1 MTSRVIHFEIP
12 VDDPDR
18 AARFYGDVF
27 GWSVNKWGPV
37 DYWTMTTGDAPG
49 PGAEGA
55 LTPRSEAPGGV
66 LIYISVPDIDEAI
79 GRVRAAG
86 GEALTTSL
94 PVPGMGW
101 MARIRDPEGNVVGL
115 FHEDPAAAPGGMD
128 ESHGDAA

>member
-27 GWSVNKWGPV
+27 GWSVDKWGPA
-37 DYWTMTTGDAPG
+37 DYWTMTTGDPPG

-55 LTPRSEAPGGV
+55 LTPRAEAPEGV
-66 LIYISVPDIDEAI
+66 VVYIGVSDIDEAMR
-79 GRVRAAG
+79 RVRAAG
-86 GEALTTSL
+86 GDALTASL

-101 MARIRDPEGNVVGL
+101 MAHVRDPEGNVIGL
-115 FHEDPAAAPGGMD
+115 FQEDSAAAGGAD
-128 ESHGDAA
+128 